1 MSNRY
6 QHDGDNG
13 YGYPRN
19 RGYEDAETR
28 FYPQGYP
35 TQGGQRASQS
45 QGYETH
51 NYGSQGYQGQN
62 YQAQQYGGSPTGR
75 SLIAGR
81 FDSQKLAVNLII
93 FALLSAVVTF
103 AIVFVVDL
111 LVGMIPGEISG
122 GVPTALMTGALAG
135 GIGVLSGLLYI
146 PVVGTG
152 NENLFGV
159 VIIALAAVATL
170 MWVVLGG
177 LFDGQWGT
185 LVTLAGIICTAC
197 IAYVT
202 PSRIEAA
209 QVRR

>member
-6 QHDGDNG
+6 QHDGDNHYGQG
-13 YGYPRN
+13 YGQN
-19 RGYEDAETR
+19 RSYESYGDHHETR
-28 FYPQGYP
+28 YYPQDY
-35 TQGGQRASQS
+35 QNQAGQRPQQS
-45 QGYETH
+45 YGSHNAQGY
-51 NYGSQGYQGQN
+51 NGS
-62 YQAQQYGGSPTGR
+62 ASGR

-81 FDSQKLAVNLII
+81 FDAQKLTVNLII
-93 FALLSAVVTF
+93 FALLAAVVTF

-111 LVGMIPGEISG
+111 LVGMIPGQVAG
-122 GVPTALMTGALAG
+122 GVPTALLTGVFAG

-152 NENLFGV
+152 NEKLFGT

-177 LFDGQWGT
+177 LFDGEWET

-202 PSRIEAA
+202 PSRIENA
-209 QVRR
+209 QVR